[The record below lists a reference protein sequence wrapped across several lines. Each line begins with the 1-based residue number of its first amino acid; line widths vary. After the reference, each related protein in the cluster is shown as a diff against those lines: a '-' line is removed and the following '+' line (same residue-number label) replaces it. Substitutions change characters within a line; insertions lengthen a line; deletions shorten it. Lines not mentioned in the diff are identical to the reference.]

1 MKDSQETKGKQQ
13 AKAEKANVSVTVK
26 DVIEDKAKQSA
37 INVKNGNKNV
47 IVKLD
52 GKVKVRFT
60 SDYGFMKKGKE
71 ATISDLAYDVYSK
84 AGVVEKI

>member
-1 MKDSQETKGKQQ
+1 MSA
-13 AKAEKANVSVTVK
+13 AKAKKEEKAEITATVS
-26 DVIEDKAKQSA
+26 DVMQEKGKQSA
-37 INVKNGNKNV
+37 INVKNGKDPV

-52 GKVKVRFT
+52 GKVKVRFKN
-60 SDYGFMKKGKE
+60 DYGYMKKGRE